1 MTTIRVLEPGAP
13 WFPLLLLL
21 MTSCSVPELGLRDAR
36 LLPCPDR
43 PNCVSSRGCDP
54 RHRVDALPLEHGVD
68 ETRAALKAIVA
79 AMPRT
84 VLLAEESHYLRFQ
97 FTSRLFRFKDD
108 LEFHLVPAE
117 RLVHVRSAA
126 RVGYYDFGVNR
137 ARVAT
142 VRRAYDAWLDGSSSR

>member
-13 WFPLLLLL
+13 WFPVLLL
-21 MTSCSVPELGLRDAR
+21 MASCSVPELGRRDGR

-43 PNCVSSRGCDP
+43 PNCVASRESDP
-54 RHRVDALPLEHGVD
+54 RHRVDAFPLEHGVA

-84 VLLAEESHYLRFQ
+84 VVLAEESDYLRFQ
-97 FTSRLFRFKDD
+97 FTSFLLRFKDD

-142 VRRAYDAWLDGSSSR
+142 VRRAYDAWLAHPSSR